1 MAHIPLGHG
10 GCEIVDMNAQAADID
25 TVGSKAYVEVVI
37 RHEQLTKR
45 YTDGNILAVNRLNLR
60 VHATKRRSARC

>member
-1 MAHIPLGHG
+1 
-10 GCEIVDMNAQAADID
+10 MNAQAADID